1 MIKAVIFDMNGVISN
16 DEKLHKKAYQQ
27 VLSKYDVDLNDEKY
41 EEQFMGSPNMQN
53 FKKIVDEYNMS
64 VSPQQLNDEKSEL
77 YMELAQQEL
86 EPVKGAIEAVEKFS
100 KKYILGLV
108 SSSYAKEVEMVLNKF
123 AIKKYFSALVTAD
136 DVSKGK
142 PDPEPYLLVAEK
154 LNIKPENCVVF
165 EDSLNGIKAAKT
177 AGMKVI
183 SLSTTYSWEDLS
195 NSSAD
200 MIIDNFDL

>member
-27 VLSKYDVDLNDEKY
+27 VLSKYNVELKDEKY

-53 FKKIVDEYNMS
+53 FQKIVEDYNME

-77 YMELAQQEL
+77 YMELAKKEL
-86 EPVKGAIEAVEKFS
+86 ESVNGVLEAVEKFS
-100 KKYILGLV
+100 KKYVLGLV
-108 SSSYAKEVEMVLNKF
+108 SSSYAKEVEMVLNTF

-142 PDPEPYLLVAEK
+142 PDPEPYLLVAKK
-154 LNIKPENCVVF
+154 LNIKPEHCVVF
-165 EDSLNGIKAAKT
+165 EDSLNGIKAAKA

-195 NSSAD
+195 KSSAD

>member
-86 EPVKGAIEAVEKFS
+86 EPVKGVIEAVEKFS